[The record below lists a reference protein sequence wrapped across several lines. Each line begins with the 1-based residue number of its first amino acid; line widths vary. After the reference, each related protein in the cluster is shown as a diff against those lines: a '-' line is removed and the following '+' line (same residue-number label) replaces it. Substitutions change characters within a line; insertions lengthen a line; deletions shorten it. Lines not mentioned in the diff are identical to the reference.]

1 MNGARDDARRLG
13 GSVEFD
19 FVIVGGGSAGCVLAA
34 RLSEDPSVRVAL
46 LEAGGANDGLL
57 NRVPTGAA
65 VHIINRNAH
74 NWAFSTTPQPGLG
87 GRIGYQPRGRGL
99 GGSSSINAMVYLRGQ
114 REDYDDWAAEGATGW
129 AWNDVLPY
137 FLKSENNERGASAL
151 HGTGGPLNV
160 ADLRSPNPFSKRFI
174 EAGVQAGL
182 AHIEDFAGETQEG
195 VGFYQV
201 TQKNGERWSV
211 ARGYLDPA
219 RLRPNLRI
227 ETGALATRI
236 FFEEMRA
243 VGVEFEQGGERRTL
257 RARREVIVAA
267 GALQSPQLLM
277 VSGIGPGPSLQGLG
291 IRVIADLP
299 VGLNLQ
305 DHLDIVINRRVDSTD
320 LLGLSPAGGLKL
332 LRAIGQWRRERRG
345 VLTSN
350 FAEAGAFVRTLPEL
364 TRPDVQLHFV
374 IGMVDNHNRTF
385 HWGHGMSCHSCALRP
400 KSRGMLHIASRD
412 VHDAPLIDP
421 GFLSASEDM
430 ETMVRAFKVVRRIF
444 AQPVFAPFLGG
455 DASRELY
462 FSDVRT
468 DDEIRAAI
476 RSRADTIYHPVGTC
490 RMGIDARAVVDP
502 QLRVRGIEALR
513 IVDASIMPTL
523 ISGNTNAPVVM
534 IAEKAADMILGVE
547 SVADGSRSSP
557 VTREPALA

>member
-1 MNGARDDARRLG
+1 M
-13 GSVEFD
+13 EFD
-19 FVIVGGGSAGCVLAA
+19 YVIVGGGSGGCVLAA
-34 RLSEDPSVRVAL
+34 RLTEDPGVRVAL
-46 LEAGGANDGLL
+46 LEAGGNNDRLL

-65 VHIINRNAH
+65 IHIINRNAH
-74 NWAFSTTPQPGLG
+74 NWAFSTTPQAGLN

-114 REDYDDWAAEGATGW
+114 REDYDDWAADGAAGW
-129 AWNDVLPY
+129 AWKDVLPY
-137 FLKSENNERGASAL
+137 FLKSEHNERGASAL

-160 ADLRSPNPFSKRFI
+160 ADLRSPHPFAERFI
-174 EAGVQAGL
+174 QAGMQAGL
-182 AHIEDFAGETQEG
+182 PRNDDFAGETQEG

-201 TQKNGERWSV
+201 TQKDGERWSV
-211 ARGYLDPA
+211 ARGYLDPV
-219 RLRPNLRI
+219 RSRPNLKI

-236 FFEEMRA
+236 LFEGARA
-243 VGVEFEQGGERRTL
+243 VGVEFDQDGVRRTL
-257 RARREVIVAA
+257 NARREVILAA

-277 VSGIGPGPSLQGLG
+277 VSGVGPGPSLQGLG
-291 IRVIADLP
+291 IPVVADLP

-305 DHLDIVINRRVDSTD
+305 DHLDIIINRRVDHTD
-320 LLGLSPAGGLKL
+320 LLGLSPVGGYKL
-332 LRAIGQWRRERRG
+332 LKAIGQWRRERRG

-385 HWGHGMSCHSCALRP
+385 HWGHGMSCHSCPLRP

-412 VHDAPLIDP
+412 ARDAPLIDP
-421 GFLSASEDM
+421 GFLSASEDLD
-430 ETMVRAFKVVRRIF
+430 TMVRAFKVVRRIF
-444 AQPVFAPFLGG
+444 AQPAFAPFHGG
-455 DASRELY
+455 DPSRELY
-462 FSDVRT
+462 FADVRT

-490 RMGIDARAVVDP
+490 RMGSDARAVVDP
-502 QLRVRGIEALR
+502 QLRVRGIEGLR
-513 IVDASIMPTL
+513 VVDASVMPSL

-534 IAEKAADMILGVE
+534 IAERAADMIGQANRTAGSHHGV
-547 SVADGSRSSP
+547 AI
-557 VTREPALA
+557 TRESALA